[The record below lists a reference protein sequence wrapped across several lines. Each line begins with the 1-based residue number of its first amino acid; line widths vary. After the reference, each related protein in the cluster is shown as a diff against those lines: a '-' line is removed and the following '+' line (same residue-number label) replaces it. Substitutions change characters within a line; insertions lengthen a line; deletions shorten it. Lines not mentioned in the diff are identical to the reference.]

1 MTNPRT
7 KRFAPVNTLVTRAD
21 SLAPRANN
29 PVERIVQDP
38 EGLNPSSKLA
48 FPFSCLCG
56 RLLPSQLP
64 SLPIITTPH
73 PQALPGPTP
82 PIIQPRPFA
91 SPVSSNTRAIAK
103 KSGYSARTWGTC
115 SEMVPFRVS
124 EMWFPI
130 RLSKAELQA
139 RATLAVPAIAIVFCT
154 IIPILR
160 KMMRSSS
167 LHPTQSHTD
176 PQPLLPILPWGEGG
190 DRSLCNST
198 NSTGLNSPNL

>member
-1 MTNPRT
+1 MWQTPSFPASFPPHHYHST
-7 KRFAPVNTLVTRAD
+7 
-21 SLAPRANN
+21 
-29 PVERIVQDP
+29 
-38 EGLNPSSKLA
+38 PSS
-48 FPFSCLCG
+48 
-56 RLLPSQLP
+56 PSRP
-64 SLPIITTPH
+64 NPAHHS
-73 PQALPGPTP
+73 TP
-82 PIIQPRPFA
+82 PLA

-139 RATLAVPAIAIVFCT
+139 RATLAVPGIAIVFCT

-176 PQPLLPILPWGEGG
+176 PHHYYPSYLGGREVTDLNKFNWPELKLVTLPLPPPESWNHSCTPVHPDPAI
-190 DRSLCNST
+190 NF
-198 NSTGLNSPNL
+198 